1 MMTLFLGIWGRSV
14 RGFQAWLTMALL
26 KLDHVGKVGD
36 LVKTQMLT
44 QPFWEGSEILH
55 FKPAPEW
62 C

>member
-1 MMTLFLGIWGRSV
+1 
-14 RGFQAWLTMALL
+14 MALL